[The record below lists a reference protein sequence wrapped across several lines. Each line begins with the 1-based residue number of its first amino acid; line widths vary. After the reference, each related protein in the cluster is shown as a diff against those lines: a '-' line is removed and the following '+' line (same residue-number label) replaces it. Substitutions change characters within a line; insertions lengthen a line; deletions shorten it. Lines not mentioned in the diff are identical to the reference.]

1 MNVTKTE
8 ALVLQQLASAA
19 GSELYGLE
27 MVKASDGALRMG
39 SIYVLLDRLQR
50 KGFVSSEREVLPP
63 DAQRPPRRL
72 YKITGTGARVLH
84 AYEALQSAYAAG
96 INGAF

>member
-27 MVKASDGALRMG
+27 MVNASDGNLKMG
-39 SIYVLLDRLQR
+39 SIYVILDRLHS
-50 KGFVSSEREVLPP
+50 KGFVESRREELPP

-84 AYEALQSAYAAG
+84 AYEAMQTAYAEG
-96 INGAF
+96 LTGAF

>member
-1 MNVTKTE
+1 MNITKTE

-27 MVKASDGALRMG
+27 MVKASDGALKMG
-39 SIYVLLDRLQR
+39 SIYVILDRLQR
-50 KGFVSSEREVLPP
+50 KGFVESQREELPL

-72 YKITGTGARVLH
+72 YKITGTGARVLY
-84 AYEALQSAYAAG
+84 AYEALQTAFAEG
-96 INGAF
+96 LNGAF